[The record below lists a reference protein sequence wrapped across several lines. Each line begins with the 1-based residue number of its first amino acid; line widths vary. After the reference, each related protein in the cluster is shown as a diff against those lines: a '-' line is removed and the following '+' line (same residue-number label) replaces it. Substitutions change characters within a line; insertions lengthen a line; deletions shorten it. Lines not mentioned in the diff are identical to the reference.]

1 MALPLHTFNVIEVK
15 PPRVGELKPAAVT
28 ADIILDLARASA
40 RLNPRSCTLITPVAV
55 CCTLVLTVKC
65 GR

>member
-28 ADIILDLARASA
+28 ADIIIDTARAPHA
-40 RLNPRSCTLITPVAV
+40 LVAPVASLSSPWQQPAV
-55 CCTLVLTVKC
+55 HV
-65 GR
+65 R